1 MPCGCTWVSYPAE
14 WFYPKWREEN
24 EGRQQTLSMVTVQA
38 HIFAEVIDKV
48 TDVMVLNLWTIRA
61 GSNSKYL
68 GLTRIRNLKD
78 LNSMGNGNELYNSQ
92 YCSKLL
98 LFKVVKSPLLEMLNQ
113 WLFVI
118 CEGCRGILGPLPLVF
133 SPTIVFQSS
142 MHSEF
147 FLNTR

>member
-1 MPCGCTWVSYPAE
+1 
-14 WFYPKWREEN
+14 
-24 EGRQQTLSMVTVQA
+24 MVTVQA

-68 GLTRIRNLKD
+68 GLTRIRNS
-78 LNSMGNGNELYNSQ
+78 NSMGNGNELHNYQ
-92 YCSKLL
+92 YWSKLL

-133 SPTIVFQSS
+133 SPTIVF
-142 MHSEF
+142 
-147 FLNTR
+147 

>member
-1 MPCGCTWVSYPAE
+1 
-14 WFYPKWREEN
+14 
-24 EGRQQTLSMVTVQA
+24 MVTVQA

-68 GLTRIRNLKD
+68 GLTRISNLKD
-78 LNSMGNGNELYNSQ
+78 LNSMSNGNELYNSQ

-113 WLFVI
+113 
-118 CEGCRGILGPLPLVF
+118 
-133 SPTIVFQSS
+133 
-142 MHSEF
+142 
-147 FLNTR
+147 